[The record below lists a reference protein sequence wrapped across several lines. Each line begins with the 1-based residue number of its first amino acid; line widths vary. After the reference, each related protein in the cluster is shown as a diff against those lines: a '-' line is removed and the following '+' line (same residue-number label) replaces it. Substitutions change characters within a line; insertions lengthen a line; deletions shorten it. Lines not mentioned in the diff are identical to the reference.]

1 MNKKY
6 ILSKALFTSV
16 LAVGLLAGTLAF
28 AQTTPAGGAT
38 SGNNQTVVNPGQG
51 TQIPNGNQT
60 QNVPNN
66 RFMRTNGFIGRGINM
81 MPRNYY
87 GSNYRN
93 GGMAVW
99 FSIMSSITL
108 VLFWIIM
115 IEVIVLLFRKLWNHD
130 KKQ

>member
-6 ILSKALFTSV
+6 ILSKVIFASV
-16 LAVGLLAGTLAF
+16 LSVGILAGTLAF
-28 AQTTPAGGAT
+28 AQTTPASGA
-38 SGNNQTVVNPGQG
+38 SGNNQTVITPAPG
-51 TQIPNGNQT
+51 TQIPSGNQN

-66 RFMRTNGFIGRGINM
+66 RVMRTNGFSGRGINV

-99 FSIMSSITL
+99 FSIISSITMVL
-108 VLFWIIM
+108 VWIIM
-115 IEVIVLLFRKLWNHD
+115 IEVIVLLFRRLWNHD
-130 KKQ
+130 KK